1 MSAVS
6 DFVRQISDE
15 VSELAM
21 KEDNKLM
28 DSIHVHPSPNVENAE
43 KLGDFINKVENKNH
57 CLQEGDFIF
66 LFFNDADDYEE
77 RFGGR
82 DDEETSVLGSRP
94 GLYIYQSKKTT
105 KKTPRHGLKI
115 GEAERLHE
123 RMQKH
128 TRKSDGDYIGDNPGV
143 VIMKCTE
150 NREDDEFNVHE
161 MRKLCE
167 IMVNNFLKSS
177 RRKYDTD
184 ARPRVYVSEDG
195 CRQAKELIEALQKA
209 ISKNSKLRKIVRIK
223 KTRGKSVNLQK
234 IFKEGGV

>member
-1 MSAVS
+1 MSGKVEKLYGTKGI
-6 DFVRQISDE
+6 D
-15 VSELAM
+15 
-21 KEDNKLM
+21 LM
-28 DSIHVHPSPNVENAE
+28 DSIHWGDKVDKKKAE
-43 KLGDFINKVENKNH
+43 KLRDFIEDNQNKH
-57 CLQEGDFIF
+57 RCLQVDNFMF
-66 LFFNDADDYEE
+66 LFFENKKDFRT
-77 RFGGR
+77 RFR
-82 DDEETSVLGSRP
+82 NNMKTSVLGSRP

-143 VIMKCTE
+143 VILKCCET
-150 NREDDEFNVHE
+150 REQDEFNVHE

-195 CRQAKELIEALQKA
+195 CRQAKELIEALKKA
-209 ISKNSKLRKIVRIK
+209 IPENSKLRKIVSK
-223 KTRGKSVNLQK
+223 EKQGTGVNLQK
-234 IFKEGGV
+234 FFKEGGV